1 MSVVTFQERHYSTL
15 IESIPLPQGC
25 HHGLT
30 GCFSWRYEQGSLW
43 EFSFLQAVCR
53 EILDGPHLDPPKRRP
68 NPFAH
73 HQNYPPSSRILQIG
87 NDSGPNLTSQH
98 YSKSISGKPLSCM
111 SLICYW
117 LRLGLALSPTSAPA
131 IVAAGFSNRMEQKA
145 MTTRVWPS
153 ASFNQTR
160 KGERKQGNLFM
171 GHKEPSPKTFD
182 QW

>member
-1 MSVVTFQERHYSTL
+1 MSVVTFQERHYSAL
-15 IESIPLPQGC
+15 IESIPTSPGVP
-25 HHGLT
+25 
-30 GCFSWRYEQGSLW
+30 SWTDWMLLLEIWTGSLW